1 MIRITWYPEYR
12 QLTIEGHAEAAP
24 KGEDIVCASV
34 SAIWHTLAAN
44 AMCWKDHGYLMDLR
58 MQEIE
63 GYCKLSWVPRSRYRN
78 ILSTI
83 AAAIVLG
90 LEELANSYPEFIE
103 FHRLGQG

>member
-1 MIRITWYPEYR
+1 MIKITWHPEYR

-24 KGEDIVCASV
+24 RGEDIVCASV

-44 AMCWKDHGYLMDLR
+44 AMHWKDHGYLMDMR
-58 MQEIE
+58 MQEIK
-63 GYCKLSWVPRSRYRN
+63 GNCQLYWVPRSRYRN

>member
-1 MIRITWYPEYR
+1 MIQITWYPEYR

-63 GYCKLSWVPRSRYRN
+63 GYCQLSFVPRAKWKN
-78 ILSTI
+78 LLATI
-83 AAAIVLG
+83 AGAIVLG
-90 LEELANSYPEFIE
+90 LEDLARRYPEHIE
-103 FHRLGQG
+103 FRRLGQG